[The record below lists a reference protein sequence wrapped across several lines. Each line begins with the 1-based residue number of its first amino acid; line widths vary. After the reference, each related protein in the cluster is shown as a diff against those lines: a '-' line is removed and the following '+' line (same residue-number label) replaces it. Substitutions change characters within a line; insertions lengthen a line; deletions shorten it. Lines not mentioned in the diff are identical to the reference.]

1 MLKDEIEKK
10 NQSRKWFKTKQ
21 ITIKR
26 TRIKFDKK
34 KLYKTKWP
42 GMESKIKSN

>member
-10 NQSRKWFKTKQ
+10 NQLRKWFKTKQ

-26 TRIKFDKK
+26 MMIKFDKK
-34 KLYKTKWP
+34 NLK
-42 GMESKIKSN
+42 KITRDGIENKI